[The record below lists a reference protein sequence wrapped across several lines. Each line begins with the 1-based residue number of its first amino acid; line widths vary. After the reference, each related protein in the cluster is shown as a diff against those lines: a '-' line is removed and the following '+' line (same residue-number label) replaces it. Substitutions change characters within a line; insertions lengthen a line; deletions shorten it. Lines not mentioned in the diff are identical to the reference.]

1 MRAGRREEP
10 GGAGHGPLPVLT
22 LRAPSCEPIA
32 ESIDDV
38 VRALDRR
45 RRDEHEGEQAAGA
58 QLSCRLFERG
68 ASCPASLVGWLVAL
82 AKKYGQNKHREARS
96 GGARSA
102 ASVTACGRRLHR
114 SVYKA
119 VRGAHQSDTPCRRE
133 VDSTRHDNTK
143 KSTGWMEHL
152 PPIGHDNMY
161 VPQQAVRNIPPKKQP
176 CRPSYG
182 TGATRNKTTH
192 SDQRQAHS
200 EAPTCS
206 VRPLCRKLRPRGSW

>member
-114 SVYKA
+114 SATRLSEEHIKA
-119 VRGAHQSDTPCRRE
+119 
-133 VDSTRHDNTK
+133 TRHVGERLTPRDTTILKNRQV
-143 KSTGWMEHL
+143 GWS
-152 PPIGHDNMY
+152 I
-161 VPQQAVRNIPPKKQP
+161 
-176 CRPSYG
+176 CR
-182 TGATRNKTTH
+182 
-192 SDQRQAHS
+192 Q
-200 EAPTCS
+200 
-206 VRPLCRKLRPRGSW
+206 